1 VEVPEKRDLARI
13 ITAVEGVFHGKRE
26 VVRLALAALIARGH
40 VLFEDIPG
48 VGKTTLARALA
59 RALGLTFRRIQF
71 TSDLLPSDILG
82 VTIFNPRTTEFE
94 TRPGPLFTNIV
105 VADEINR
112 APPRTQSGLLEAMQE
127 GRVTIDEQT
136 FELPRP
142 FLVMATQNPLEHHG
156 TYPLPESQL
165 DRFLMR
171 LTIGYPDS
179 AAEKRILAES
189 VGEEDRVDLLQPV
202 LSMPALLAL
211 QSAVER
217 VHVDDGVVEYLMAL
231 ITATRSHPQLRLGA
245 SPRAA
250 IGLFR
255 AARALALVEGRDYV
269 VPDDVSRLAVPGL
282 AHRVL
287 PHGRASASAETH
299 DEGAAV
305 IEEILR
311 DTPVPVGAASRWH
324 ELAAGAPPAP
334 EIAARGHAATA
345 PPSAP
350 APRRRIPDRRRAQ
363 PGSGHPKHG
372 EQPALPAGGI
382 AARID
387 YPERLALR
395 ARSFRNPREQ
405 ASTVRGYC
413 RTATAHPVL
422 GGEPQAAPGQRRT
435 GIA

>member
-1 VEVPEKRDLARI
+1 VKASLKVAESDRAGVLASRQEVDVRDLGRI

-26 VVRLALAALIARGH
+26 VVRLALAALMARGH

-82 VTIFNPRTTEFE
+82 VSIYNPRTAEFE

-136 FELPRP
+136 LELPRP

-171 LTIGYPDS
+171 LTIGYPDES
-179 AAEKRILAES
+179 AEKRILAES
-189 VGEEDRVDLLQPV
+189 VGEQDRVDTLQPV
-202 LSMPALLAL
+202 LPARALLAL
-211 QSAVER
+211 QGLVER
-217 VHVDDGVVEYLMAL
+217 VHVDDSVVDYLMAL
-231 ITATRSHPQLRLGA
+231 ITATRAHPRLRLGA

-255 AARALALVEGRDYV
+255 AVRAFALVEGRDFV

-287 PHGRASASAETH
+287 PHGRSSASAEAH

-311 DTPVPVGAASRWH
+311 DTPSPV
-324 ELAAGAPPAP
+324 
-334 EIAARGHAATA
+334 
-345 PPSAP
+345 
-350 APRRRIPDRRRAQ
+350 
-363 PGSGHPKHG
+363 
-372 EQPALPAGGI
+372 
-382 AARID
+382 
-387 YPERLALR
+387 
-395 ARSFRNPREQ
+395 
-405 ASTVRGYC
+405 
-413 RTATAHPVL
+413 
-422 GGEPQAAPGQRRT
+422 
-435 GIA
+435 